1 MKELTPCTVPRRQKH
16 FCNCQIGYVWQFH
29 YLLPELTAGKGPIR
43 CSRYVS
49 GCEDISAR
57 SRPGRALVNS
67 PSLLL
72 ADEPTGDLDCSTIT
86 RVFDS
91 SLPEFQDLRHNTAME
106 PLFHFALSLLSAG
119 APWLAGVIVFAVG
132 LAIVGPVKLSLS
144 IGDRSG
150 RRGR

>member
-1 MKELTPCTVPRRQKH
+1 
-16 FCNCQIGYVWQFH
+16 
-29 YLLPELTAGKGPIR
+29 
-43 CSRYVS
+43 
-49 GCEDISAR
+49 
-57 SRPGRALVNS
+57 
-67 PSLLL
+67 
-72 ADEPTGDLDCSTIT
+72 
-86 RVFDS
+86 
-91 SLPEFQDLRHNTAME
+91 ME